1 MIVYGTAECIEKDPE
16 RFDIFKKRLAAVYW
30 GNLDDDGLLAIL
42 DRDRC
47 SLLRITPTRIFAN
60 D

>member
-42 DRDRC
+42 DRDR
-47 SLLRITPTRIFAN
+47 
-60 D
+60 